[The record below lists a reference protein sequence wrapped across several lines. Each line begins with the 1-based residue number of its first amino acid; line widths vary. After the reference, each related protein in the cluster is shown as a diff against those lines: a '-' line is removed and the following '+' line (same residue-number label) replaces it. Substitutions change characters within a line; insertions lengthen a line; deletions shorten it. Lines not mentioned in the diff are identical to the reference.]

1 MAWQDRV
8 NTELRELLGKVIVL
22 SRFITS
28 DPMYS
33 SLPPKQRELLELQH
47 TVMNQYVR
55 ILQERLK
62 DA

>member
-8 NTELRELLGKVIVL
+8 NTELRELLGKVILL
-22 SRFITS
+22 STFITS

-33 SLPPKQRELLELQH
+33 ALPPKQRELLELQH